1 LTHQAL
7 RPHRRWRNVAHQCIQ
22 HHLLQP
28 LQQQDI
34 KGEVPSILSE
44 STPAYLALHARV
56 EVDMMIHRCGKNEEK
71 NLTNIFHM
79 VDSFVNDYNSKQD
92 AKLDGT
98 FIAISRNNMKQSWK
112 DPNVT
117 AMADH
122 NWNAL
127 NARTST
133 TMTTSSGD
141 KDHLIKVFECGEVWM
156 DRWYKEES
164 QSTIPEDDYYG
175 SILPSII
182 NFYIATHATIFIGV
196 DKSSWS
202 NDVWTTRYHL
212 GKGSTNYK
220 YTLDQG
226 IVLLS
231 NGGLPL
237 SHISCNKERPHA
249 FTKVTR

>member
-1 LTHQAL
+1 
-7 RPHRRWRNVAHQCIQ
+7 
-22 HHLLQP
+22 
-28 LQQQDI
+28 
-34 KGEVPSILSE
+34 
-44 STPAYLALHARV
+44 
-56 EVDMMIHRCGKNEEK
+56 MMIHRCGKNEEK
-71 NLTNIFHM
+71 NLTKIFNM
-79 VDSFVNDYNSKQD
+79 VDGFVNEYNSKQQEQTLTSK
-92 AKLDGT
+92 KLDGT

-112 DPNVT
+112 DPNVI

-122 NWNAL
+122 NWDVL
-127 NARTST
+127 NARTR
-133 TMTTSSGD
+133 TTSNDD
-141 KDHLIKVFECGEVWM
+141 KNHLTKVFECGEVWM

-164 QSTIPEDDYYG
+164 QSSVPDDYYG

-220 YTLDQG
+220 YTADQG
-226 IVLLS
+226 IVQLS

-237 SHISCNKERPHA
+237 SHISCNKEHPNA
-249 FTKVTR
+249 TTKVTV